1 MGLILIKEAFRMMA
15 NFFGVRLLVILLSFL
30 GIVAGI
36 ALLVLIFMILIRAN
50 KLLRLKIEQEETN
63 EPPQMPMQ

>member
-1 MGLILIKEAFRMMA
+1 MMA